1 MQIEFVLLILS
12 LLFFISIIADKIGYK
27 FGVPAL
33 LLFLAVGM
41 LFGSDGV
48 GAFFGGNGI
57 QIETGTA
64 QALSTLALCI
74 ILFSGG
80 LDTKIS
86 DIKSVL
92 GPGITLATLG
102 VLLTCIVTGVI
113 IYYIFGWLNAVAS
126 VSIWL
131 ALLMAAF
138 SAIRL
143 AKFNVDE
150 RQHDSFIGLATP
162 ANALFWGALCC
173 MPYAMLAYDWMA
185 WGLIGL
191 SFVSCWLLNA
201 EIPFFGFKNFKN
213 QKVEVISFLVGC
225 IVLIGF
231 CVAKAIIT
239 KHVEFALFSGTA
251 VILWYV
257 ALNIL
262 LLFGKKG

>member
-1 MQIEFVLLILS
+1 MNLKRIIPNALTCSNLLCGG
-12 LLFFISIIADKIGYK
+12 IS
-27 FGVPAL
+27 V
-33 LLFLAVGM
+33 FLATQGAFIWAFVFILAGAVFDFFDGLSARWLKVPSPIGIQLDSLADDITFGLAPSMM
-41 LFGSDGV
+41 LFCW
-48 GAFFGGNGI
+48 
-57 QIETGTA
+57 
-64 QALSTLALCI
+64 LRP
-74 ILFSGG
+74 IL
-80 LDTKIS
+80 
-86 DIKSVL
+86 
-92 GPGITLATLG
+92 
-102 VLLTCIVTGVI
+102 
-113 IYYIFGWLNAVAS
+113 GWWAV
-126 VSIWL
+126 L

-231 CVAKAIIT
+231 CVAKAVIT

>member
-1 MQIEFVLLILS
+1 MNLKRIIPDALTCSNLLCGG
-12 LLFFISIIADKIGYK
+12 IS
-27 FGVPAL
+27 V
-33 LLFLAVGM
+33 FLATQGAFIWAFVFILAGAVFDFFDGLSARWLKVPSPIGIQLDSLADDITFGLAPSMM
-41 LFGSDGV
+41 LFCW
-48 GAFFGGNGI
+48 
-57 QIETGTA
+57 
-64 QALSTLALCI
+64 LKP
-74 ILFSGG
+74 IL
-80 LDTKIS
+80 
-86 DIKSVL
+86 
-92 GPGITLATLG
+92 
-102 VLLTCIVTGVI
+102 
-113 IYYIFGWLNAVAS
+113 GWWAV
-126 VSIWL
+126 L

-231 CVAKAIIT
+231 CVAKAVIT